1 MKRKHKIEVGVKQ
14 CNTCEQNIRCNECVY
29 KGLSEELL
37 KEVAR
42 LKEENKKRTL
52 SIGDIITYNNKNLF
66 IEYMTFYPNGDI
78 HFEASSFDVKEN
90 KKNINVCETCL
101 HNEDDSGYCLDCY
114 HNARWAKR

>member
-1 MKRKHKIEVGVKQ
+1 MKRKHKIKPIEVGVKQ

-78 HFEASSFDVKEN
+78 HFEASSFDAKEN

-101 HNEDDSGYCLDCY
+101 HNKDDSGYCFDWLL
-114 HNARWAKR
+114 